1 MNEDAALLRENTKS
15 DYKTKL
21 KKAFIWFWRICIFA
35 ITGSSSV
42 HVTSALLH
50 WLHFSKNAWYYYVMF
65 ILVETVVYT
74 IMLVSIGTIFFQ
86 WRYFCTIAFRLWA
99 WLMPKRW
106 KAWCTRRLDDSP
118 TTLL

>member
-50 WLHFSKNAWYYYVMF
+50 WLHFSSKCTHIMNGIDGVYKNKCRKCMV
-65 ILVETVVYT
+65 LLCDVYLGRDSSLHHHARLYWHYFLS
-74 IMLVSIGTIFFQ
+74 MAIFL
-86 WRYFCTIAFRLWA
+86 YNSL
-99 WLMPKRW
+99 
-106 KAWCTRRLDDSP
+106 
-118 TTLL
+118 